1 MSVCQEDIEKEAQ
14 GHYNDTCCTICRPY
28 HQKNVKNIHMQ
39 KPLRKLFVSK
49 PNKTLTI
56 AQSHTPFFQGYLQMN
71 ETSFLSPLNNHH
83 QIYLFTHLPSSLST
97 TIRNALATPRPR
109 QPDKIM
115 PDGARQKIAGSI
127 WFPGPKI
134 WRKIE
139 GSWPDWAR
147 QHQILSLFVI
157 KVKFWHCLV
166 QSGQLPSSFLQTFGQ
181 GSKTEPATFSSGSV
195 WHDFVWLSGLGVA
208 SPSCPYFR

>member
-1 MSVCQEDIEKEAQ
+1 MFENFGVSWQEDESQIISVYHLLDLVYIWIFGAKIANTLLISRC
-14 GHYNDTCCTICRPY
+14 GH
-28 HQKNVKNIHMQ
+28 V
-39 KPLRKLFVSK
+39 
-49 PNKTLTI
+49 
-56 AQSHTPFFQGYLQMN
+56 
-71 ETSFLSPLNNHH
+71 
-83 QIYLFTHLPSSLST
+83 PSY
-97 TIRNALATPRPR
+97 ALATPRPR

-166 QSGQLPSSFLQTFGQ
+166 QSGQLPSSFLQTSGP
-181 GSKTEPATFSSGSV
+181 GSQTEPATFSSGSV

-208 SPSCPYFR
+208 SPLRTT

>member
-1 MSVCQEDIEKEAQ
+1 MCVPLE
-14 GHYNDTCCTICRPY
+14 GYYYFIC
-28 HQKNVKNIHMQ
+28 HGISSADKWSSGEITKALLMWA
-39 KPLRKLFVSK
+39 SK
-49 PNKTLTI
+49 IRYTDKDLPKWYQL
-56 AQSHTPFFQGYLQMN
+56 N
-71 ETSFLSPLNNHH
+71 EHWVVNHPAYSQSPLPRTCLIKV
-83 QIYLFTHLPSSLST
+83 QTLLAQPTAPEKCVPFY
-97 TIRNALATPRPR
+97 ALATPRPR

-147 QHQILSLFVI
+147 QHQILSLFVN
-157 KVKFWHCLV
+157 KVKFWRCLV
-166 QSGQLPSSFLQTFGQ
+166 QSGQLPSSFLQTFGP
-181 GSKTEPATFSSGSV
+181 GSQTEPATFSSGSV

-208 SPSCPYFR
+208 SP